1 MDSFFSSRGINI
13 HYNEERK
20 VLIMANY
27 EMEIKE
33 RMNKELARK
42 ERLDELLNGIKKEN
56 EERKIVI
63 DDIDENDKNEEF
75 DSIEFASSILL

>member
-1 MDSFFSSRGINI
+1 MDSFFSPRGINMY
-13 HYNEERK
+13 YNEERK

-75 DSIEFASSILL
+75 DSIEFASSILF